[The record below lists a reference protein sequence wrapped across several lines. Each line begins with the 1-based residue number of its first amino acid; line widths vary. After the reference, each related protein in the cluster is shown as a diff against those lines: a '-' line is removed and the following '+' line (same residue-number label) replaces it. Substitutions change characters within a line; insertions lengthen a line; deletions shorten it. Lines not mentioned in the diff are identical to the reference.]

1 MTATFTK
8 NTLASLMALGLM
20 AAAPAI
26 SFAQEIVLHG
36 PDWGK
41 SSPGSEV
48 TGNTQINSVQNRSTA
63 RITASGGKVSALAGM
78 AVNVSVP
85 SSVHANSVGLSAV
98 SMDNTQVNVLGN
110 QVQGSINSIGG
121 SASANSVLIS
131 GGGGRRPVSNSRIDI
146 LDNTAQNVDAYGG
159 QASVAAGAIVS
170 GQMPGRALA
179 NSLLTDQTDIRQL
192 NYLNKSNQARDLSSV
207 GGSALVNAMTVSR
220 GNIERLDVTQTD
232 NVGRNVQSGG
242 GSAALGAGV
251 AAKADLT
258 GVSAANSVLMS
269 GSQVRASRVDH
280 QGNNADGMQ
289 SLGGAALANSVNVAD
304 QQGALNQYQATL
316 RDNRAQDVIANGG
329 DGSLLL
335 GTLADLKTSALALA
349 NSIFMQRSSVDSGT
363 QHTVTGNRRA
373 DTIQATGG
381 AAAANSIW
389 IQDSTVR
396 RSNVTVNGNAASDIS
411 TSGGSARVVGGLVG
425 DFERNGRA
433 VANSLALDANATLD
447 NAPVTLDGNQASNV
461 RGFGGV
467 AAANGALLSNA
478 TVRNGRIDLN
488 RNTASGVSV
497 TGFKGSAGGGFL
509 FSITQ
514 NAVALV
520 NSLGVFGST
529 VDAPSVNLA
538 GNTAQELSAQGGT
551 VVANSVSVED
561 GESKASRLSA
571 ATQVSNN
578 TVTNMSTG
586 ASDTAGPAKVFSE
599 SSKARAAANSVVLH
613 DDATVD
619 SGSPLTVTGN
629 QGNQIAAIGGTALV
643 NTLAGYRGARIS
655 GSPVTLTGNT
665 ADNVSTG
672 GQYGQVASVGSKK
685 NGILVANGVYLEGQD
700 SVHLSN
706 SPLTIHGNNASQLN
720 ADGGRINANAL
731 AINGKGNVQGS
742 QIMLSGNS
750 AESVSS
756 EGTETTVAGHAVM
769 DRGVGNANAN
779 AVQVLGD
786 LLASGLSLVGNIAK
800 QVSAQKGMALANSV
814 VVDEGASADG
824 TPITVTGNTA
834 SNVSA
839 GDGKTAAANSV
850 VNEGRLSSSTV
861 SIVSNIDSGAQAEG
875 KDASA
880 ASVRNRKGG
889 QISGSQLVIMGN
901 RGNAH
906 KGTINSIDNSGSISN
921 SRIVILGNQG
931 GVQNGGMANS
941 VHNDG
946 GTITGGQITIMGNNG
961 TAQNG
966 GTVNSVVNQGRIN
979 QGSSILI
986 ASNTG
991 SAQDGGMVN
1000 SVHNQKQG
1008 VITGSVTIMGNRG
1021 SAAHGG
1027 VSNSVINNGVISG
1040 KVAIVGNNTSAGV
1053 NSTSGSVRTLVGGS
1067 IADAAGVTANRAW
1080 INNVGYTTVAGTP
1093 VLNRTVTVGPAT
1105 AVTAE

>member
-1 MTATFTK
+1 MRRDGAAFQNQNNKETAMTAAFTK
-8 NTLASLMALGLM
+8 NTLASLVALGLM
-20 AAAPAI
+20 AVAPAA
-26 SFAQEIVLHG
+26 SFAQDG
-36 PDWGK
+36 PDSGK
-41 SSPGSEV
+41 SGPGSEV

-63 RITASGGKVSALAGM
+63 RITAVGGKVSALAGKV
-78 AVNVSVP
+78 VNASAP

-98 SMDNTQVNVLGN
+98 SMGNTQVNVLGN

-121 SASANSVLIS
+121 AASANSVLTS

-170 GQMPGRALA
+170 GQMPGRASA
-179 NSLLTDQTDIRQL
+179 NSLLAEQTDIRQL
-192 NYLNKSNQARDLSSV
+192 NYLNRSNQAQGLNSV

-220 GNIERLDVTQTD
+220 GNVERLDVTQTD

-242 GSAALGAGV
+242 GTAALGAGV
-251 AAKADLT
+251 AAKIDLT

-269 GSQVRASRVDH
+269 DSQVRASRVDH

-289 SLGGAALANSVNVAD
+289 SLGGTALANSLNVAD

-316 RDNRAQDVIANGG
+316 KDNRAQNVIANGG
-329 DGSLLL
+329 DGSLLR
-335 GTLADLKTSALALA
+335 GALADLKANALALA
-349 NSIFMQRSSVDSGT
+349 NSIFMQRGSIDSGT

-396 RSNVTVNGNAASDIS
+396 RGNVTVNGNAASDIS

-447 NAPVTLDGNQASNV
+447 NAHVTLDGNQASNV
-461 RGFGGV
+461 RGIGGV
-467 AAANGALLSNA
+467 ATANGALLSNA

-488 RNTASGVSV
+488 RNTASGVSA
-497 TGFKGSAGGGFL
+497 TGFKGSAGGGLL

-514 NAVALV
+514 NAMALV

-538 GNTAQELSAQGGT
+538 GNTARELSAQGGT
-551 VVANSVSVED
+551 VVANSISVERGD
-561 GESKASRLSA
+561 GGKASRLSA
-571 ATQVSNN
+571 AAQVSNN

-586 ASDTAGPAKVFSE
+586 AGDTAGPAKVFSA
-599 SSKARAAANSVVLH
+599 SSKARAAANSVVFH

-629 QGNQIAAIGGTALV
+629 QGNRIAAIGGTALV
-643 NTLAGYRGARIS
+643 NTLAGYRGARMS
-655 GSPVTLTGNT
+655 GSPVTLADNT
-665 ADNVSTG
+665 ADNVSAG
-672 GQYGQVASVGSKK
+672 GSYGQALSVGSKK
-685 NGILVANGVYLEGQD
+685 NGILVANGAYLEGQG
-700 SVHLSN
+700 SVRLSN
-706 SPLTIHGNNASQLN
+706 SSLTIRSNTASQLN

-742 QIMLSGNS
+742 QVVLSGNR

-769 DRGVGNANAN
+769 DRGVGNTNAN

-786 LLASGLSLVGNIAK
+786 LIASGLSLDGNVAK

-814 VVDEGASADG
+814 VVDGGASADG
-824 TPITVTGNTA
+824 TSITVRDNTA

-839 GDGKTAAANSV
+839 HDGKTAAANSV
-850 VNEGRLSSSTV
+850 VNDGRLSGSTV
-861 SIVSNIDSGAQAEG
+861 SIMSNIDSGAQAEG

-889 QISGSQLVIMGN
+889 QISGSRLMVMSN

-906 KGTINSIDNSGSISN
+906 KGTINSIDNSGAISN
-921 SRIVILGNQG
+921 SRIV
-931 GVQNGGMANS
+931 
-941 VHNDG
+941 
-946 GTITGGQITIMGNNG
+946 IMGNNG

-966 GTVNSVVNQGRIN
+966 GTVNSVVNQGRID
-979 QGSSILI
+979 QGGTILI
-986 ASNTG
+986 VGNTG
-991 SAQDGGMVN
+991 SAQDGGIAN
-1000 SVHNQKQG
+1000 SVYNQKQG
-1008 VITGSVTIMGNRG
+1008 VITGSVTVMNNRA
-1021 SAAHGG
+1021 SAAAGG

-1040 KVAIVGNNTSAGV
+1040 KVAIVGNNTKAGV
-1053 NSTSGSVRTLVGGS
+1053 NSTSGGVRVLAGGN
-1067 IADAAGVTANRAW
+1067 IADAAGVGVVANRAW
-1080 INNVGYTTVAGTP
+1080 ATNVGYTTVSGTP

-1105 AVTAE
+1105 TVIAQ